1 MENLIKILLKIVS
14 VLFFC
19 LLLNSCG
26 GGLKLPK
33 PGDARTMEIE
43 GEARARK
50 NVEEGRG
57 WSLKNIGEGRKTTYE
72 FSTSNPLWRATFD
85 VIDFMPLVTVDYSG
99 GMIISDWYT
108 DNSNNKQALKITVR
122 FLSNKV
128 QTNSVKVTVHR
139 KQCSV
144 NESCKVEVFKSRIQ
158 EELVASILKEAS
170 LLEKQQKNN

>member
-1 MENLIKILLKIVS
+1 MKSQHFLSFLIVLCILLT
-14 VLFFC
+14 
-19 LLLNSCG
+19 SCG
-26 GGLKLPK
+26 GFKYSP
-33 PGDARTMEIE
+33 ARENPVKGAE
-43 GEARARK
+43 RARK

-57 WSLKNIGEGRKTTYE
+57 IAIGDALKRGGTTYQ
-72 FSTSNPLWRATFD
+72 FSTSNPMWRASLE
-85 VIDFMPLVTVDYSG
+85 VLDFLPLTTVDYSG

>member
-1 MENLIKILLKIVS
+1 MIYRKLL
-14 VLFFC
+14 FN
-19 LLLNSCG
+19 LLLYSIFIAISACAVPDFA
-26 GGLKLPK
+26 KPK
-33 PGDARTMEIE
+33 KTDRDTPINAKE
-43 GEARARK
+43 RARQ
-50 NVEEGRG
+50 NVTEGRG
-57 WSLKNIGEGRKTTYE
+57 VSLKGTFGGNKSTTYE
-72 FSTSNPLWRATFD
+72 FSTSNTLWRATLD
-85 VIDFMPLVTVDYSG
+85 ILDFLPLTTVDYSG

-158 EELVASILKEAS
+158 EELVGSILKEAS